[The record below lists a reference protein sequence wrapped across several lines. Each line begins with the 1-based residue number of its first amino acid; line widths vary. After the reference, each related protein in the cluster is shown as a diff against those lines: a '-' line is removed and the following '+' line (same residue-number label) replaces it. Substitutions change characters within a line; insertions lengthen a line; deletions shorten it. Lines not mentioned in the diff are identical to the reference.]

1 MTWRDTLEI
10 GSKQNASYPKDNV
23 PPGGVI
29 GPELPQGPRSLR
41 GDSASARDSDA
52 DADAMQLRLP
62 LPGRP

>member
-29 GPELPQGPRSLR
+29 GPELPRGPRSLR
-41 GDSASARDSDA
+41 GDSASARDSEA
-52 DADAMQLRLP
+52 DAVQLRLP
-62 LPGRP
+62 LPGRQ